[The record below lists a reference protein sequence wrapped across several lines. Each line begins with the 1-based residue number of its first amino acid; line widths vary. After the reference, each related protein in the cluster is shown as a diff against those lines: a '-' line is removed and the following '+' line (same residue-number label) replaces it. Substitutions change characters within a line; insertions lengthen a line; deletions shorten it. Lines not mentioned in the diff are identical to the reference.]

1 MSKHLI
7 IVLAAGA
14 ALSGAFAV
22 SAARAADPGVCED
35 YARAA
40 VSQFHQAQDHRR
52 CHEFIR
58 NNPTRWN
65 GDYRAHFDWC
75 RATRWEDVRHE
86 RDART
91 DALRECAHD

>member
-58 NNPTRWN
+58 NNPTRW
-65 GDYRAHFDWC
+65 
-75 RATRWEDVRHE
+75 EDVRHE